1 MSAIRMILSGCSG
14 FMGHVITELAAA
26 DPDIEIAAGI
36 DPAGSA
42 GLAYPVFADAADC
55 DVPADVLVDFSSPKA
70 LDSLIDCAKKQN
82 IPVVFCT
89 TGYTQEQLEQIN
101 SLSGELAVMKSANM
115 SLGVNLLMKLVEEG
129 AKVLFPAGFDM
140 EVVEKHHN
148 RKLDAPSGTA
158 LALADS
164 LKKGLESPEQSFN
177 YVYDRSQVR
186 QKRQRTDIGISSV
199 RGGTIVGEH
208 EVIFAGLDEV
218 VELKHTAFSRS
229 IFAKGAVEAAK
240 WIAGKPAGFYDM
252 GDVLF
257 SDAGK

>member
-1 MSAIRMILSGCSG
+1 MSTTRMILSGCSG
-14 FMGHVITELAAA
+14 FMGHVITDLAAA
-26 DPDIEIAAGI
+26 DPDIEIVAGI
-36 DPAGSA
+36 DPAGGE
-42 GLAYPVFADAADC
+42 GLGYPVFADAADC
-55 DVPADVLVDFSSPKA
+55 SVPADVIVDFSSPKA
-70 LDSLIDCAKKQN
+70 LDSLIACAKAQSL
-82 IPVVFCT
+82 PVVFCT
-89 TGYTQEQLEQIN
+89 TGYSEEQLQQIRELSEQ
-101 SLSGELAVMKSANM
+101 LAVMKSANM
-115 SLGVNLLMKLVEEG
+115 SLGVNLLMRLVREG
-129 AKVLFPAGFDM
+129 AKVLYPAGFDM
-140 EVVEKHHN
+140 EIVEKHHN

-164 LKKGLESPEQSFN
+164 LREGMEDPDAFS

-186 QKRQRTDIGISSV
+186 QKRQRTDIGISAV

-240 WIAGKPAGFYDM
+240 WIAGKNAGFYDM

-257 SDAGK
+257 SN